1 MSESVQHVKELYYID
16 TQMQSSSD
24 NEFWG
29 GVGGAGGA
37 GGLGGWVVRVYGTSV

>member
-1 MSESVQHVKELYYID
+1 MQHVKELYYID